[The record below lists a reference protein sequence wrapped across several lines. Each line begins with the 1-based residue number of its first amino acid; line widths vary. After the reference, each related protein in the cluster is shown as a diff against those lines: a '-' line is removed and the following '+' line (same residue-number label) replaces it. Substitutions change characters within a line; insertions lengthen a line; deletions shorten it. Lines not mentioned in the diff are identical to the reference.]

1 MLENLKE
8 NKCNIINIG
17 NRDEPVDYESMIPDS
32 VFECELPDADIEIIE
47 ENLPTQQGMDDL
59 SESLFNALLEKLL
72 DKGKIRDAMLITLHA
87 NFGMR
92 NADISNLRL
101 IEILK
106 SDKTFRTRISH
117 IEQKTSKI
125 RQFYINEAIRI
136 AVSSYL
142 KFNPKKRLLH
152 YIITSEGRR
161 KTYKMAS
168 IKGKNGNLY
177 MYETQAPLSRIQ
189 EERAIK
195 DNLIELGV
203 MLKNDP
209 RCQGGELKLNTHSL
223 RKLYVEKFMETAYK
237 LKQEG
242 VIDIDTQVIALVQM
256 DLAHSSGQTTM
267 RYSRS
272 FEKKKEVICNHMNI
286 GLEVWKN
293 FIKKQS
299 TH

>member
-1 MLENLKE
+1 MLENLKK

-136 AVSSYL
+136 AVASYL
-142 KFNPKKRLLH
+142 KYNPNKRLLD

-161 KTYKMAS
+161 KTYKTAS
-168 IKGKNGNLY
+168 IIGKNGNY
-177 MYETQAPLSRIQ
+177 YTYETQSPLSRIQ
-189 EERAIK
+189 EERIIK
-195 DNLIELGV
+195 DNLIELRII
-203 MLKNDP
+203 LKNDS
-209 RCQGGELKLNTHSL
+209 RCHGGELKLNTHSL
-223 RKLYVEKFMETAYK
+223 RKLYVEKFMETACK
-237 LKQEG
+237 LKEEG
-242 VIDIDTQVIALVQM
+242 VIDIDTQIMNLVQM

>member
-8 NKCNIINIG
+8 DKCNIINID
-17 NRDEPVDYESMIPDS
+17 NRIESMDYTTIIPDS
-32 VFECELPDADIEIIE
+32 VFECELPDEDIEIIE
-47 ENLPTQQGMDDL
+47 DNLPTQQGMDDL
-59 SESLFNALLEKLL
+59 SESLFNALLEKML

-92 NADISNLRL
+92 NADVSNLRV
-101 IEILK
+101 IEILGPDRK
-106 SDKTFRTRISH
+106 FRTRISH

-136 AVSSYL
+136 AVCTYL
-142 KFNPKKRLLH
+142 HYNPNKELLD

-168 IKGKNGNLY
+168 IKGKNGNFY

-203 MLKNDP
+203 VLKNDP
-209 RCQGGELKLNTHSL
+209 RCHGGELKLNTHSI
-223 RKLYVEKFMETAYK
+223 RKLYVEKFMETACK

-242 VIDIDTQVIALVQM
+242 IIDIDTQVISLVQM
-256 DLAHSSGQTTM
+256 DLAHSSEQTTM

-272 FEKKKEVICNHMNI
+272 FEKKKEVICNHMNL
-286 GLEVWKN
+286 GLDVWKKFLN
-293 FIKKQS
+293 SSKD
-299 TH
+299 

>member
-1 MLENLKE
+1 MLDNLKK

-242 VIDIDTQVIALVQM
+242 VIDIDTQVITLVQM

-293 FIKKQS
+293 FIKK
-299 TH
+299 

>member
-17 NRDEPVDYESMIPDS
+17 NRNESVDYESMIPDS
-32 VFECELPDADIEIIE
+32 VFECELPDEDIEIIE

-59 SESLFNALLEKLL
+59 PESLFNALLDKLL

-87 NFGMR
+87 NLGMR
-92 NADISNLRL
+92 NADVSNLRL
-101 IEILK
+101 IEILRPDGK
-106 SDKTFRTRISH
+106 FRTKISH

-142 KFNPKKRLLH
+142 KFNPNKRLLH

-161 KTYKMAS
+161 KTYTMAS
-168 IKGKNGNLY
+168 VKGKNGNFY

-195 DNLIELGV
+195 DNLIELGI

-209 RCQGGELKLNTHSL
+209 RCQDGELKLNTHSL
-223 RKLYVEKFMETAYK
+223 RKLYVEKFMETACK

-242 VIDIDTQVIALVQM
+242 VIDIDTQIITLVQM
-256 DLAHSSGQTTM
+256 DLAHNSEQTTM

-272 FEKKKEVICNHMNI
+272 FEKKKEVICNHMNL
-286 GLEVWKN
+286 GLEVWEN
-293 FIKKQS
+293 FVKK
-299 TH
+299 

>member
-1 MLENLKE
+1 MLENLKK

-59 SESLFNALLEKLL
+59 PESLFNALLDKLL

-87 NFGMR
+87 NLGMR
-92 NADISNLRL
+92 NADVSNLRL
-101 IEILK
+101 IEILRPDGK
-106 SDKTFRTRISH
+106 FRTKISH

-142 KFNPKKRLLH
+142 KFNPNKRLLH

-161 KTYKMAS
+161 KTYTMAS
-168 IKGKNGNLY
+168 VKGKNGNFY

-195 DNLIELGV
+195 DNLIELGI

-209 RCQGGELKLNTHSL
+209 RCQDGELKLNTHSL
-223 RKLYVEKFMETAYK
+223 RKLYVEKFMETACK

-242 VIDIDTQVIALVQM
+242 VIDIDTQIITLVQM
-256 DLAHSSGQTTM
+256 DLAHNSEQTTM

-272 FEKKKEVICNHMNI
+272 FEKKKEVICNHMNL
-286 GLEVWKN
+286 GLEVWEN
-293 FIKKQS
+293 FVKK
-299 TH
+299 

>member
-1 MLENLKE
+1 MLENLKK

-17 NRDEPVDYESMIPDS
+17 NRDEPVNYESMIPDS

-92 NADISNLRL
+92 NADISNLRF

-136 AVSSYL
+136 AVASYL
-142 KFNPKKRLLH
+142 KYNSNKRLLD

-161 KTYKMAS
+161 KTYKTAS
-168 IKGKNGNLY
+168 IIGKNGNY
-177 MYETQAPLSRIQ
+177 YTYETQSPLSRIQ
-189 EERAIK
+189 EERIIK
-195 DNLIELGV
+195 DNLIELGII
-203 MLKNDP
+203 LKNDS
-209 RCQGGELKLNTHSL
+209 RCHGGELKLNTHSL
-223 RKLYVEKFMETAYK
+223 RKLYVEKFMETACK
-237 LKQEG
+237 LKEEG
-242 VIDIDTQVIALVQM
+242 VIDIDTQIMNLVQM

>member
-1 MLENLKE
+1 MLENLKK

-106 SDKTFRTRISH
+106 SDKTFRIRISH

-136 AVSSYL
+136 AVASYL
-142 KFNPKKRLLH
+142 KYNPNKRLLD

-161 KTYKMAS
+161 KTYKTAS
-168 IKGKNGNLY
+168 IIGKNGNY
-177 MYETQAPLSRIQ
+177 YTYETQSPLSRIQ
-189 EERAIK
+189 EERIIK
-195 DNLIELGV
+195 DNLIELGII
-203 MLKNDP
+203 LKNDS
-209 RCQGGELKLNTHSL
+209 RCHGGELKLNTHSL
-223 RKLYVEKFMETAYK
+223 RKLYVEKFMETACK
-237 LKQEG
+237 LKEEG
-242 VIDIDTQVIALVQM
+242 VIDIDTQIMNLVQM

>member
-242 VIDIDTQVIALVQM
+242 VIDIDTQVITLVQM

>member
-1 MLENLKE
+1 MLENLKK
-8 NKCNIINIG
+8 NKCNIINIDSRG
-17 NRDEPVDYESMIPDS
+17 KSIDYESLIPAS
-32 VFECELPDADIEIIE
+32 VFECELLDADIEDIE

-59 SESLFNALLEKLL
+59 PEYLFNELLEKLL
-72 DKGKIRDAMLITLHA
+72 SKKKIRDAMLITLHA

-92 NADISNLRL
+92 NSDVSNLRL
-101 IEILK
+101 IEILRPDGK
-106 SDKTFRTRISH
+106 FRTRISH

-136 AVSSYL
+136 AVASYL
-142 KFNPKKRLLH
+142 KLNPQKRLH
-152 YIITSEGRR
+152 NYIITSEGRR

-168 IKGKNGNLY
+168 IKGKNGNVY
-177 MYETQAPLSRIQ
+177 IYETQAPLSRIQ

-203 MLKNDP
+203 MLRNDP
-209 RCQGGELKLNTHSL
+209 RCQGGELKFNTHSL

-242 VIDIDTQVIALVQM
+242 VIDIDTQIITLIQM
-256 DLAHSSGQTTM
+256 DLAHNSAQTTM

-272 FEKKKEVICNHMNI
+272 FEKNKEIICNHMNI
-286 GLEVWKN
+286 GLDVWKK
-293 FIKKQS
+293 FYLK
-299 TH
+299 

>member
-8 NKCNIINIG
+8 NKCNIINIDSRG
-17 NRDEPVDYESMIPDS
+17 KSIDYESLIPAS
-32 VFECELPDADIEIIE
+32 VFKREIPDADIENIE
-47 ENLPTQQGMDDL
+47 ENLPTQQGMNDL
-59 SESLFNALLEKLL
+59 PEYLFNELLEKLL
-72 DKGKIRDAMLITLHA
+72 SKEKIRDAMLITLHA

-92 NADISNLRL
+92 NSDVSNLRL
-101 IEILK
+101 IEILRPDGK
-106 SDKTFRTRISH
+106 FRTRISH

-136 AVSSYL
+136 AVALYL
-142 KFNPKKRLLH
+142 KSNPKKQLLD

-168 IKGKNGNLY
+168 IKGKNGNFY
-177 MYETQAPLSRIQ
+177 MYETQSPLSRIQ

-203 MLKNDP
+203 MLRNDP
-209 RCQGGELKLNTHSL
+209 RCQGGELKFNTHSL

-242 VIDIDTQVIALVQM
+242 VIDIDTQIITLIQM
-256 DLAHSSGQTTM
+256 DLAHNSAQTTM

-272 FEKKKEVICNHMNI
+272 FEKNKEIICNHMNI
-286 GLEVWKN
+286 GLDVWKK
-293 FIKKQS
+293 FYLK
-299 TH
+299 

>member
-17 NRDEPVDYESMIPDS
+17 NRDEPVDYESMIPAS

-59 SESLFNALLEKLL
+59 SESLFNALLKKLL

-136 AVSSYL
+136 AVASYL

-242 VIDIDTQVIALVQM
+242 VIDIDTQVITLVQM

-293 FIKKQS
+293 FIKK
-299 TH
+299 

>member
-17 NRDEPVDYESMIPDS
+17 GRGEFIDYESMIPDS
-32 VFECELPDADIEIIE
+32 VFKCEIPDADIENIE

-59 SESLFNALLEKLL
+59 PESLFNALLEKLL
-72 DKGKIRDAMLITLHA
+72 YKGKIRDAMLITLHA
-87 NFGMR
+87 NLGMR
-92 NADISNLRL
+92 NSDVSNLRL
-101 IEILK
+101 IEILQPDGK
-106 SDKTFRTRISH
+106 FRTKISH

-136 AVSSYL
+136 AVSLYL
-142 KFNPKKRLLH
+142 KSNPKKQLLN

-168 IKGKNGNLY
+168 IKGKNGNFY
-177 MYETQAPLSRIQ
+177 MYKTQAPLSRIQ

-203 MLKNDP
+203 MLRNDP

-242 VIDIDTQVIALVQM
+242 VIDIDTQVITLVQM
-256 DLAHSSGQTTM
+256 DLAHSSEQTTM

-272 FEKKKEVICNHMNI
+272 FEKTKEVICKHMNI
-286 GLEVWKN
+286 GLGAWKK
-293 FIKKQS
+293 FLLKI
-299 TH
+299 

>member
-1 MLENLKE
+1 MLENLKK
-8 NKCNIINIG
+8 NKCNIIHIG

-59 SESLFNALLEKLL
+59 SESLFNALLKKLL

-242 VIDIDTQVIALVQM
+242 VIDIDTQVITLVQM

>member
-1 MLENLKE
+1 MLENLKK

-242 VIDIDTQVIALVQM
+242 VIDIDTQVITLVQM

-293 FIKKQS
+293 FIKK
-299 TH
+299 

>member
-1 MLENLKE
+1 MLENLKK

-136 AVSSYL
+136 AVASYL
-142 KFNPKKRLLH
+142 KYNPNKRLLD

-161 KTYKMAS
+161 KTYKTAS
-168 IKGKNGNLY
+168 IIGKNGNY
-177 MYETQAPLSRIQ
+177 YTYETQSPLSRIQ
-189 EERAIK
+189 EERIIK
-195 DNLIELGV
+195 DNLIELGII
-203 MLKNDP
+203 LKNDS
-209 RCQGGELKLNTHSL
+209 RCHGGELKLNTHSL
-223 RKLYVEKFMETAYK
+223 RKLYVEKFMETACK
-237 LKQEG
+237 LKEEG
-242 VIDIDTQVIALVQM
+242 VIDIDTQIMNLVQM

>member
-1 MLENLKE
+1 MLENLKK

-17 NRDEPVDYESMIPDS
+17 NRDEPVNYESMIPDS

-92 NADISNLRL
+92 NADISNLRF

-136 AVSSYL
+136 AVASYL
-142 KFNPKKRLLH
+142 KYNSNKRLLD

-161 KTYKMAS
+161 KTYKTAS
-168 IKGKNGNLY
+168 IIGKNGNY
-177 MYETQAPLSRIQ
+177 YTYETQSPLSRIQ
-189 EERAIK
+189 EERIIK
-195 DNLIELGV
+195 DNLIELGII
-203 MLKNDP
+203 LKNDS
-209 RCQGGELKLNTHSL
+209 RCHGGELKLNTHSL
-223 RKLYVEKFMETAYK
+223 RKLYVEKFMEKASYPHTYP
-237 LKQEG
+237 QCG
-242 VIDIDTQVIALVQM
+242 
-256 DLAHSSGQTTM
+256 
-267 RYSRS
+267 
-272 FEKKKEVICNHMNI
+272 
-286 GLEVWKN
+286 
-293 FIKKQS
+293 
-299 TH
+299 

>member
-1 MLENLKE
+1 MLENLKK

-17 NRDEPVDYESMIPDS
+17 NKDEHADYESMIPDS

-136 AVSSYL
+136 AVASYL
-142 KFNPKKRLLH
+142 KYNPNKRLLD

-161 KTYKMAS
+161 KTYKTAS
-168 IKGKNGNLY
+168 IIGKNGNY
-177 MYETQAPLSRIQ
+177 YTYETQSPLSRIQ
-189 EERAIK
+189 EERIIK
-195 DNLIELGV
+195 DNLIELGII
-203 MLKNDP
+203 LKNDS
-209 RCQGGELKLNTHSL
+209 RCHGGELKLNTHSL
-223 RKLYVEKFMETAYK
+223 RKLYVEKFMETACK
-237 LKQEG
+237 LKEEG
-242 VIDIDTQVIALVQM
+242 VIDIDTQIMNLVQM